1 MSILEIANQRWT
13 KSGRTQRG
21 AQFLWGR
28 FFLDD
33 GWKICF
39 YELLIIYKLT
49 GRALWEIGKHISRL
63 RRVRIG
69 TGSFIALFAHPTKS
83 VSHFFFPIP
92 VFKLKSFFVHW
103 RKWDFL
109 LDWNIWHKNT
119 LQQVWLSEKVHRWVY
134 MWPLQGSFYSQFG
147 AENSKRPG
155 VLSPK
160 IKSTFS
166 DLKFQFGQYFW
177 IAEGGPYF
185 WR

>member
-1 MSILEIANQRWT
+1 MDEKSVIMNCSSFPNWQEGH
-13 KSGRTQRG
+13 SGRLENT
-21 AQFLWGR
+21 FHVWGESG
-28 FFLDD
+28 L
-33 GWKICF
+33 GQVVSLHC
-39 YELLIIYKLT
+39 L
-49 GRALWEIGKHISRL
+49 HIPQNPL
-63 RRVRIG
+63 VI
-69 TGSFIALFAHPTKS
+69 
-83 VSHFFFPIP
+83 FFPIP